1 MKINSRNQMKNSDRH
16 YGYLTIALHWLS
28 ALIIFALFAL
38 GFWMVDLTYYD
49 KWYTTAPDL
58 HKSIGICLL
67 LLMVARFAWRLL
79 QITPNPLATH
89 SQLEQK
95 LAHAVHIILYVLLF
109 AIMLS
114 GYLISTADGV
124 GIEVFNL
131 FTVPAFATLIENQ
144 EDIAGVI
151 HQYLAYSMMV
161 IALLHA
167 LAALKHHLI
176 DKDAT
181 LKRMLGW
188 RKNS

>member
-1 MKINSRNQMKNSDRH
+1 MKNSDTH
-16 YGYLTIALHWLS
+16 YGYLTIVLHWLS

-38 GFWMVDLTYYD
+38 GYWMVELTYYD
-49 KWYTTAPDL
+49 SWYETAPAL
-58 HKSIGICLL
+58 HKSIGISLFLL
-67 LLMVARFAWRLL
+67 LLVRVMWRSK
-79 QITPNPLATH
+79 QVNPEPLATH
-89 SQLEQK
+89 NRFEQK
-95 LAHAVHIILYVLLF
+95 SAHAVHIILYVLLF
-109 AIMLS
+109 TIMLS

-131 FTVPAFATLIENQ
+131 FTVPAFSAFIENQ

-151 HQYLAYSMMV
+151 HQYLAYSMIV

-167 LAALKHHLI
+167 LAALKHHFI
-176 DKDAT
+176 DKNVT